1 LVAGEEQT
9 SFALLHRRWIYGL
22 IRTIVRV
29 ADLSDL
35 PLRVW
40 DQVREFIRARGGY
53 RLNGWSRPADR
64 SMRLGAGQW
73 EGRR

>member
-1 LVAGEEQT
+1 LLAGEEQT
-9 SFALLHRRWIYGL
+9 SFALLHRRSIYGW

-40 DQVREFIRARGGY
+40 DQIRKRTRATV
-53 RLNGWSRPADR
+53 A
-64 SMRLGAGQW
+64 AA
-73 EGRR
+73 